1 MARGRWAPRYYF
13 GRTRPAQA
21 NDVVSAAAL
30 KRGKTMAKTY
40 RDVAI
45 DQMIASVEKAMSHV
59 IDWWATRQHRRMKR
73 LTSFAYNLVQQSI
86 PSNL

>member
-1 MARGRWAPRYYF
+1 MSAYGPRTLGTSLLLWAH
-13 GRTRPAQA
+13 RPAQA

-59 IDWWATRQHRRMKR
+59 IDWWATRQHR
-73 LTSFAYNLVQQSI
+73 
-86 PSNL
+86 